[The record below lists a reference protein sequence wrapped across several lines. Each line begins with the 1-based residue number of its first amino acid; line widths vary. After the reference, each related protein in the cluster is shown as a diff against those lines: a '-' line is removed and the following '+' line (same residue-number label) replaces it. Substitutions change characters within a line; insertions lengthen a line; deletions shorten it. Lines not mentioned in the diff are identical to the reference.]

1 MGIKSVSKEGL
12 IVRVGDVKGILQM
25 RLQVG
30 TLIKDVVVLKFR
42 EIGLHYFL
50 VDSLSYEWTHKNEVA
65 FTVNLLTIFY

>member
-1 MGIKSVSKEGL
+1 
-12 IVRVGDVKGILQM
+12 M